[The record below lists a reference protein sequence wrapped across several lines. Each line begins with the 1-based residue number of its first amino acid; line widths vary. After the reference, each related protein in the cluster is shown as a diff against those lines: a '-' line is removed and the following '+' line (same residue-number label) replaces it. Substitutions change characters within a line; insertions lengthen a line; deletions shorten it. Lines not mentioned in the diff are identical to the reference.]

1 MSEFFLPS
9 FEFVPKKVK
18 EVIIQYGAETLF
30 YKDVPIEHRVY
41 TLLRLLNI
49 PPSMKGYTYIKYIL
63 ETYTIT
69 EYKYTL
75 PSLKKSIFLK
85 VSEIYSTTPQRV
97 ERCIRTAI
105 EKVEENC
112 EPIIYSYFFSNNNK
126 ITNAEFLSQLIEF
139 LKIIN
144 K

>member
-9 FEFVPKKVK
+9 FEFVPKKAK

-49 PPSMKGYTYIKYIL
+49 PPSMKGYTYIYDIL
-63 ETYTIT
+63 KTYTT
-69 EYKYTL
+69 NEYNYTL
-75 PSLKKSIFLK
+75 PSITKDVYPKIAEK
-85 VSEIYSTTPQRV
+85 YSQTSQRI
-97 ERCIRTAI
+97 ERCIRTCI
-105 EKVEENC
+105 QKSQEKC
-112 EPIIYSYFFSNNNK
+112 EPIIYSYLFTNNKK
-126 ITNAEFLSQLIEF
+126 ITNAEFWSQLIEF